1 MQYSTERATAQDG
14 MKMITNSATDI
25 IERLIE
31 GGLEEKYA
39 RIILA
44 LCGQA
49 PMKAS
54 EIGKRMGL
62 SRMDAYNS
70 LKKLQEKGL
79 VKATLDKP
87 IRFFG
92 MSSTAVASIPP
103 ALASVEVIIA
113 VAVAEIGDVTACIEC
128 TEA

>member
-54 EIGKRMGL
+54 EIGKL
-62 SRMDAYNS
+62 VSISRMDAYNS
-70 LKKLQEKGL
+70 LKLERNGPCYGYIGQANEIYRPSGCRCFPSTNQKGRIMFEDYNNIW
-79 VKATLDKP
+79 KK
-87 IRFFG
+87 
-92 MSSTAVASIPP
+92 
-103 ALASVEVIIA
+103 
-113 VAVAEIGDVTACIEC
+113 
-128 TEA
+128 

>member
-1 MQYSTERATAQDG
+1 

-54 EIGKRMGL
+54 EIGKL
-62 SRMDAYNS
+62 VSISRMDAYNS
-70 LKKLQEKGL
+70 LKKLKEMGL
-79 VKATLDKP
+79 VMATLDKP
-87 IRFFG
+87 
-92 MSSTAVASIPP
+92 MSCLLYTSPSPRDATLSRMPSSA
-103 ALASVEVIIA
+103 
-113 VAVAEIGDVTACIEC
+113 
-128 TEA
+128 